1 MKTWLLSFLL
11 LGSLLIALNVTGL
24 LGHTRALGSRPSVA
38 GTWDT
43 LFDDVIDVSAD
54 VEGEQ
59 PEARIG
65 ASGGRVAF
73 HDAGAF
79 VELEVDCARPELIC
93 PQELLPR
100 ELVLDNRSGDLSDD
114 GQRFVLSF
122 EGEGS
127 GACKLLSGSMAT
139 ANVKLEGSPVAGNYR
154 AAALSEGTL
163 TVVLSPACFGT
174 DTGLPADA
182 EVVLSSGF
190 TASRR

>member
-1 MKTWLLSFLL
+1 MKTWLLTFLL
-11 LGSLLIALNVTGL
+11 MGALLIALNATGL

-54 VEGEQ
+54 VEGEEPQ
-59 PEARIG
+59 ARI
-65 ASGGRVAF
+65 AAQGGRVAF

-79 VELEVDCARPELIC
+79 VELEIDCSRPELIC

-100 ELVLDNRSGDLSDD
+100 ELQLDNRSGDLSDD
-114 GQRFVLSF
+114 GEKFVLSF

-127 GACKLLSGSMAT
+127 GACKLLPGSMAT
-139 ANVKLEGSPVAGNYR
+139 ADVKLEGSPVAGTYH
-154 AAALSEGTL
+154 AAALSEGVV
-163 TVVLSPACFGT
+163 TVVLSPACFGG